1 MSEYIL
7 AIMFFAIG
15 YLLGRHHQWSL
26 DDEIPVLFLY
36 KKTENSNDEY
46 DKVQAITK
54 DVIVFRGEWITRDE
68 ASNAKGII
76 IQCDDGKNFMLFN
89 DICEVPEN
97 NEALVNIA
105 KKHKLNSQRYLLKRF
120 LLARKI
126 KEE

>member
-1 MSEYIL
+1 MSYYIL
-7 AIMFFAIG
+7 AITFFAIG

-26 DDEIPVLFLY
+26 DDEIPVLFLH
-36 KKTENSNDEY
+36 KKTEKSNDEH

-54 DVIVFRGEWITRDE
+54 DIIVFRGEWVTKEE

-76 IQCDDGKNFMLFN
+76 VQCDDGKNFMLFK

-105 KKHKLNSQRYLLKRF
+105 KKHKLNNPMYLVRRF